1 MEKILTTLS
10 TYPGKKITKVF
21 ETIYAFD
28 PDLRVFR
35 TLWDSEHQ
43 IKDAMNNLYAKAIKL
58 GANPVLGVQ
67 ISHLDQNIPFVMG
80 TPVILE
86 DE

>member
-1 MEKILTTLS
+1 MNKIVTTLS
-10 TYPGKKITKVF
+10 TYPGKKITKVYN
-21 ETIYAFD
+21 TIYAYD
-28 PDLRVFR
+28 PEFRVLRTR
-35 TLWDSEHQ
+35 WDSEDQ
-43 IKDAMNNLYAKAIKL
+43 IKKAMDDLYLKAMKL
-58 GANPVLGVQ
+58 GANAVLGVQ